1 MSPPV
6 AAPASRNAPC
16 PCGSGRRYKD
26 CHGALAASGSAAPT
40 ALDRLADAANAA
52 VAGDFATVARV
63 CEEVLRE
70 VPGHPF
76 ALELLARREG
86 EAGRPLAALALLLDA
101 ARGLARHELPP
112 SIAYNVWSAL
122 NGAFLE
128 AVSGQDAAAA
138 EARREAY
145 RGWQAARRP
154 ESPTAPGGVAVIV
167 VLDAATSPEAARGSL
182 DSIAAQTRQPAE
194 VVVVVV
200 GASPALPLVRARLDL
215 LPFAARVVNEPAAT
229 MAAALDAGVAATAAP
244 WLVALQPPHAFA
256 PRHLEAL
263 VDGVAGCGAR
273 WGFSECALEPFGDVP
288 SATMSALAAANDA
301 TRTSIAKVDAL
312 GFAFIDQAF
321 APVGAGAVLFARA
334 LHATLG
340 GFRPLAGHEFWDFC
354 VRAMWEDDP
363 VHVQAKTYR
372 HRVQVGEP
380 TLPAAE
386 REAAQ
391 VAIYRDYYARACR
404 EESVPPNPHA
414 PSLARWGLQF
424 VRRMFQVGHVLMVDL
439 DTLDYLRQ
447 RVQAIVESAPPPV
460 LTPGINLIGFA
471 FGEFGLGE
479 SLRMLARACSAGG
492 IPFVVKDVDQRL
504 ATRQADRSVAHH
516 LSEDLRHR
524 LSLMCLNPDL
534 LKSVRPLLERTRAAG
549 GRSVGYWYWELET
562 TPRLWEPAYA
572 VVDEIWCATDFVAAA
587 IRRATSTTV
596 VKIPPPMEVT
606 LARRYERAEFGL
618 PNDRFLFLF
627 TFDYNSF
634 VKRKN
639 PEAAIA
645 AFKAA
650 FPRGRDDV
658 GLVVKSV
665 NGVNRPERVAAI
677 MALIG
682 DDPRIVHLD
691 SFLSRDEAYGLIDAT
706 DAYVS
711 LHRAEGLGL
720 GLAEAMALGK
730 PVIGTG
736 YSGNL
741 EFMNEGNSLLV
752 DYRIV
757 PVAPGEY
764 LVDDERFV
772 WADPDIDS
780 AARHMRTLADDV
792 AVRNRLAAAGQREI
806 RTRFTRE
813 RTAQLLRDRLAE
825 LGILDGRTAAPT
837 SAVPTRHAAMD
848 ADVFVSYAQN
858 GEDAL
863 LAHVLAGVERGRYVD
878 VGANDPE
885 THSVT
890 RAFYERGWSGIN
902 VEPVAEW
909 HARLVEARPRDVNL
923 RVAVAQAPGTVT
935 LHEFAGTGLSTLDPA
950 VAGRHGR
957 AGRESTART
966 VPALPLA
973 EIFAQ
978 HAAGDVHFLKIDVE
992 GAEASVLAGADFRRH
1007 RPWIVVVEAT
1017 EPLTGIPSHAAWEP
1031 LLLGAGY
1038 RLAHDDGLN
1047 RYYVSDE
1054 HAELADR
1061 FADEAGR
1068 PRTMLAAELVAR
1080 SPDLTPEQRYD
1091 PRAVP
1096 FLDVDGPEPTL
1107 AEPSSQLCTSGQ
1119 FAEASY
1125 RHWCRALREPPT
1137 LRRKQ
1142 WEFVWLLQCLE
1153 RAGMLAPGAPRPG
1166 LRLRA
1171 RAARGGD
1178 GGARLHHRRD
1188 RPRPRDCRRSRLDR
1202 NGAACPPARRPE
1214 RSRPL
1219 PDRRVP
1225 RARRVPAAGH
1235 ECHRGGP
1242 HRLRLRL
1249 VELRVRTPRVDRARP
1264 RVRDAGDAMPEARRP
1279 CRAHDRVQPF
1289 LERSHGRERGPVGV
1303 PAAGRRAARACART
1317 GGAPRLAAQPPA
1329 GHRSGRPLRRRAAVP
1344 GRAAPQVAAFAVR
1357 HHFDRTR
1364 DRVRQPAGR
1373 IMTKLKARQPR
1384 HPRSPIARPALPP
1397 APPRSPPPSPK
1408 ARRGRRGPGETR

>member
-1 MSPPV
+1 MSPSIV
-6 AAPASRNAPC
+6 APASRNAPC

-26 CHGALAASGSAAPT
+26 CHGALPATPAAAPT
-40 ALDRLADAANAA
+40 VLDRLAGAAAAA
-52 VAGDFATVARV
+52 VAGDFGTVARV
-63 CEEVLRE
+63 CDEVLRE
-70 VPGHPF
+70 APGHPF

-101 ARGLARHELPP
+101 ARGLPRHELPA

-138 EARREAY
+138 EARRQAY
-145 RGWQAARRP
+145 RAWQAARRP
-154 ESPTAPGGVAVIV
+154 QSPAVPRDVAVVV
-167 VLDAATSPEAARGSL
+167 VLTAATTPEAARVAL
-182 DSIAAQTRQPAE
+182 DALVAQTLRPAE
-194 VVVVVV
+194 VVVVSV
-200 GASPALPLVRARLDL
+200 GASPALPLARARLDL
-215 LPFAARVVNEPAAT
+215 MPFDARLVNEPAAT
-229 MAAALDAGVAATAAP
+229 LAAALDAGVAATAAP
-244 WLVALQPPHAFA
+244 WIVALEPPHAFA

-263 VDGVAGCGAR
+263 VDGVAGGGGR

-288 SATMSALAAANDA
+288 AETMAARAAANDA
-301 TRTSIAKVDAL
+301 TRTSIAKVDAV
-312 GFAFIDQAF
+312 GFAFMDQTF
-321 APVGAGAVLFARA
+321 APVGAGAVLFART

-340 GFRPLAGHEFWDFC
+340 GFRPLAGHELWDFC

-372 HRVQVGEP
+372 HAVGAPETTQSP
-380 TLPAAE
+380 AE

-447 RVQAIVESAPPPV
+447 RIGAIVESAPPPV

-479 SLRMLARACSAGG
+479 SLRMLARACSAGN

-562 TPRLWEPAYA
+562 TPRMWEPAYA
-572 VVDEIWCATDFVAAA
+572 VVDEIWCATEFVAAA
-587 IRRATSTTV
+587 IRRATSRTV
-596 VKIPPPMEVT
+596 VKIPPPMEVA
-606 LARRYERAEFGL
+606 LSRPYERAEFGL
-618 PNDRFLFLF
+618 PTAPFLFLF

-645 AFKAA
+645 AFKTA

-691 SFLSRDEAYGLIDAT
+691 SFLSRDEAYGLIAAT

-780 AARHMRTLADDV
+780 AARHMRTLADD
-792 AVRNRLAAAGQREI
+792 AEARTRLAAAGQLEI

-813 RTAQLLRDRLAE
+813 HTAQLLRHRLAE
-825 LGILDGRTAAPT
+825 LGIMDEAAAAPVA
-837 SAVPTRHAAMD
+837 AVPGSFAAPEPAD
-848 ADVFVSYAQN
+848 AAAFVSYAQN

-890 RAFYERGWSGIN
+890 RAFYQRGWSGVN

-909 HARLVEARPRDVNL
+909 HARLVDARPRDVNL
-923 RVAVAQAPGTVT
+923 QVAVAQARGTLT
-935 LHEFAGTGLSTLDPA
+935 LHEFAGTGLSTLDTG
-950 VAGRHGR
+950 VAERHGR
-957 AGRESTART
+957 AGRASIART

-973 EIFAQ
+973 EIFAT
-978 HAAGDVHFLKIDVE
+978 HVVGDVHFLKIDVE

-1017 EPLTGIPSHAAWEP
+1017 APLTGIPSHAAWEP

-1038 RLAHDDGLN
+1038 RFAHDDGLN

-1054 HAELADR
+1054 HAELAAR
-1061 FADEAGR
+1061 FADDTRR
-1068 PRTMLAAELVAR
+1068 PPVILAAEVVAR
-1080 SPDLTPEQRYD
+1080 APDLAPEQRYD

-1096 FLDVDGPEPTL
+1096 FLDVDAPEPTL
-1107 AEPSSQLCTSGQ
+1107 AEPASQLCTASQ
-1119 FAEASY
+1119 FAEPTY
-1125 RHWCRALREPPT
+1125 RRWCRALREPPT
-1137 LRRKQ
+1137 LGRKQ
-1142 WEFVWLLQCLE
+1142 WEFVWLLQCLD
-1153 RAGMLAPGAPRPG
+1153 RAGKLAPGRRG
-1166 LRLRA
+1166 LGFGCGREPLA
-1171 RAARGGD
+1171 AAMAARGCTVVATD
-1178 GGARLHHRRD
+1178 
-1188 RPRPRDCRRSRLDR
+1188 LDH
-1202 NGAACPPARRPE
+1202 E
-1214 RSRPL
+1214 T
-1219 PDRRVP
+1219 
-1225 RARRVPAAGH
+1225 AAGH
-1235 ECHRGGP
+1235 GWIETGQHAARLDDLNDRGLCLPEAFRERVEFRPQDMNAISEDLTGFDFVWSSCAFEHLGSIERGLAFVTRAMQCLKPGGLAVHTTEFNLSSNGPTVESEDLSVFRRQDIERLVRALEREGHRVWPLNLQPGTGP
-1242 HRLRLRL
+1242 VDRYVDVPPYRSEPHLKLRLSRF
-1249 VELRVRTPRVDRARP
+1249 VITSIGIAI
-1264 RVRDAGDAMPEARRP
+1264 
-1279 CRAHDRVQPF
+1279 
-1289 LERSHGRERGPVGV
+1289 ERGDD
-1303 PAAGRRAARACART
+1303 PA
-1317 GGAPRLAAQPPA
+1317 
-1329 GHRSGRPLRRRAAVP
+1329 
-1344 GRAAPQVAAFAVR
+1344 
-1357 HHFDRTR
+1357 
-1364 DRVRQPAGR
+1364 
-1373 IMTKLKARQPR
+1373 
-1384 HPRSPIARPALPP
+1384 
-1397 APPRSPPPSPK
+1397 
-1408 ARRGRRGPGETR
+1408 